1 MNRSRRA
8 CLLLVLVLL
17 PFTSTATAY
26 QPPDVLPEATA
37 EMAPVGAAGPQ
48 LVVGDRVY
56 TTPEYIGLVVQDAS
70 VMWGTLF
77 AAWERPFVPPTV
89 VLVEEGAYARSGCG
103 INAGDPDE
111 HERLVPVLYCRY
123 GGATGAL
130 GLDEV
135 DEAET
140 GYVFSPVLYFS
151 VPALEAWSQAS
162 GGEPD
167 VALAYRV
174 VREYAYHIQHLLGI
188 TDHTGG
194 GCCNLEDQQ
203 VELVAECFAGVWA
216 FSAYDQ
222 GQLDTTS
229 VEAVQGPAWA
239 DHAATLRVFGRE
251 GAYGSPDQRL
261 DAFLAGYESG
271 NPSACLA
278 GA

>member
-1 MNRSRRA
+1 MNRFIRA
-8 CLLLVLVLL
+8 SLLLVLLIIPLNAPASASQL
-17 PFTSTATAY
+17 PDA
-26 QPPDVLPEATA
+26 LPEATA
-37 EMAPVGAAGPQ
+37 EMAPVGASGPR

-56 TTPEYIGLVVQDAS
+56 TTSEYLGLVVQDAS

-89 VLVEEGAYARSGCG
+89 VLVEAGAYARSGCG
-103 INAGDPDE
+103 INAGDPRE
-111 HERLVPVLYCRY
+111 NERLVPVLYCRY
-123 GGATGAL
+123 GGATGAH
-130 GLDEV
+130 GLDATGM
-135 DEAET
+135 AET

-151 VPALEAWSQAS
+151 VPALEAWVETS
-162 GGEPD
+162 GSEPE

-194 GCCNLEDQQ
+194 GCCDLSDEQ

-222 GQLDTTS
+222 GQLDS
-229 VEAVQGPAWA
+229 ARVEAVQGPAWD

-251 GAYGSPDQRL
+251 GAYGSADQRL
-261 DAFLAGYESG
+261 EAFLSGYENG

-278 GA
+278 GE